1 MGKGQQVNPFGIGG
15 AFVQYCL
22 DQGILYLEMEENHEI
37 KYYLTDQGERL
48 LKENFGIV
56 LSECAKINRKEG

>member
-22 DQGILYLEMEENHEI
+22 DQGILHLEMDKNHEI
-37 KYYLTDQGERL
+37 KYYLKKIL
-48 LKENFGIV
+48 V
-56 LSECAKINRKEG
+56 LFYQNVPK

>member
-22 DQGILYLEMEENHEI
+22 DQGILHLEMDKNHEI
-37 KYYLTDQGERL
+37 KYYLTDQCERL
-48 LKENFGIV
+48 LK
-56 LSECAKINRKEG
+56 